1 MKDSNKKLIITIL
14 NIVIMV
20 ANAVIAYLTKDN
32 TISSGVALGSMA
44 LVASNCVL
52 MG

>member
-1 MKDSNKKLIITIL
+1 MKDSNKKLLITIL

-20 ANAVIAYLTKDN
+20 SNAVIAYITKDDAI
-32 TISSGVALGSMA
+32 ISGIALGSIA
-44 LVASNCVL
+44 IVGSSCVL